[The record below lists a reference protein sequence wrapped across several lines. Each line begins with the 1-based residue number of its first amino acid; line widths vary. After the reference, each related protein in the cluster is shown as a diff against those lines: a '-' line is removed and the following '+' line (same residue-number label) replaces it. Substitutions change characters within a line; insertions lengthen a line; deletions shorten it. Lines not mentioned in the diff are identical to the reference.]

1 MQSEKPGSRAGL
13 FRKWCSKFDANNP
26 VYTENLVRVD
36 ESAFSSPGPIVFT
49 PEANLY
55 NTQRLGNFTYSVPV
69 QNGLW
74 ALTLRF
80 SELEYQG
87 PGKRVFDVYVNDVL
101 MAAGYDVWARAN
113 SGRSMLNQGF
123 SVNVTNGVMQIRFV
137 SKVGLA
143 AVSALE
149 LIPAALNSLPNTT
162 PPPAVVTPPPPPV
175 VVTPPPDRKSVV

>member
-1 MQSEKPGSRAGL
+1 MLISHAATIQSAATWIL
-13 FRKWCSKFDANNP
+13 
-26 VYTENLVRVD
+26 ENK
-36 ESAFSSPGPIVFT
+36 EC
-49 PEANLY
+49 
-55 NTQRLGNFTYSVPV
+55 LGNFTYSVPV

-149 LIPAALNSLPNTT
+149 LIPAALNSLPNLIMILPSMTIL
-162 PPPAVVTPPPPPV
+162 
-175 VVTPPPDRKSVV
+175 RLIIKLY